1 MMKRQSPTHLVNG
14 PQVHGRLLAG
24 TLSVLMLGSSWL
36 QADQPAPVTKEGSLE
51 FRRVVKSVL
60 PAVVSIQA
68 SAMSDEEKARR
79 KEELQKRLND
89 MRRLLPPE
97 FRKQIENMDPDEV
110 PDQLGFGSG
119 VIIDKRGVILTNN
132 HVVENAKKVKVI
144 LQDGREFEADD
155 IVRDPKA
162 DVAIVRLGKDEATA
176 ADLPVA
182 ALGDSS
188 QVEIGD
194 WVLAMGSPFGLTGTV
209 TSGIVSAKG
218 RTPPELNLLYKD
230 FIQTDAA
237 INPGNSGG
245 PLVDLDGKIIGIN
258 TAIRSNTG
266 SFGGIGFAIPSN
278 MVKNIADQLDKF
290 GRVKRSYLGIAM
302 RPLGKKELIEMKLD
316 TGVEVTGL
324 AAGPT
329 PARKAGLQTK
339 DIIVAVDGKPV
350 KETQELQDVVSSTP
364 AGNTLAMKV
373 LRQGNAVDVKVLL
386 EEQPESFGI
395 QPIMAAAETEG
406 ILGMEVV
413 VQKEKLLVSS
423 VEQEGPAAVAGV
435 EPGDVILKASGKEVK
450 SLEELK
456 AAVAGVEDGVLLKIQ
471 KEDGSVKLVVVGGK

>member
-1 MMKRQSPTHLVNG
+1 MMIVENRIMSRSLGASMLT
-14 PQVHGRLLAG
+14 
-24 TLSVLMLGSSWL
+24 SLMLMGPAIR
-36 QADQPAPVTKEGSLE
+36 ADQPAPVTKEGSLE
-51 FRRVVKSVL
+51 FRRVVKAVL

-68 SAMSDEEKARR
+68 SALSDEEKARR
-79 KEELQKRLND
+79 KDEIKKRMND
-89 MRRLLPPE
+89 MGRLLPPE
-97 FRKQIENMDPDEV
+97 FKKQLEQMNPDDV

-119 VIIDKRGVILTNN
+119 AIIDKQGVILTNN
-132 HVVENAKKVKVI
+132 HVVENAKSVKVI
-144 LQDGREFEADD
+144 LQDGREFDATD

-162 DVAIVRLGKDEATA
+162 DVAIVRLAKEDVSS

-182 ALGDSS
+182 QLGDSS
-188 QVEIGD
+188 KVEIGD

-209 TSGIVSAKG
+209 TSGIISAKG

-258 TAIRSNTG
+258 TAIRSSTG

-278 MVKNIADQLDKF
+278 MAKNIADQLNQF

-302 RPLGKKELIEMKLD
+302 RPLAKKELVEKKLE

-324 AAGPT
+324 APGQT
-329 PARKAGLQTK
+329 PARKAGLQPN
-339 DIIVAVDGKPV
+339 DVIVAVEGKPV

-364 AGNTLAMKV
+364 AGNTIGMKV
-373 LRQGNAVDVKVLL
+373 LRGNESVDVKVLL

-395 QPIMAAAETEG
+395 QPIVAANDTQG
-406 ILGMEVV
+406 ILGMEVIE
-413 VQKEKLLVSS
+413 QKGKLLVSAI
-423 VEQEGPAAVAGV
+423 EEDGPAAKAGV
-435 EPGDVILKASGKEVK
+435 DAGDIILKASGKEVK
-450 SLEELK
+450 SVDELK
-456 AAVAGVEDGVLLKIQ
+456 AAVEGVSDGVLLKVQ
-471 KEDGSVKLVVVGGK
+471 KEDGSVKLVVVGEK

>member
-1 MMKRQSPTHLVNG
+1 MTIRSSYGSV
-14 PQVHGRLLAG
+14 GRAVAVAWAVSLPLAG
-24 TLSVLMLGSSWL
+24 GLAL
-36 QADQPAPVTKEGSLE
+36 ADQPAPVTKEGSME
-51 FRRVVKSVL
+51 FRRVVKKVL

-79 KEELQKRLND
+79 KEELEKRLND

-97 FRKQIENMDPDEV
+97 FRKQIEKMDPDEM
-110 PDQLGFGSG
+110 PEQLGFGSG

-144 LQDGREFEADD
+144 LQDSREFEATD
-155 IVRDPKA
+155 IIRDPKA
-162 DVAIVRLGKDEATA
+162 DVAIVRLNKEDVSS
-176 ADLPVA
+176 ADLPA
-182 ALGDSS
+182 AELGDSGK
-188 QVEIGD
+188 VEIGD

-245 PLVDLDGKIIGIN
+245 PLVDLDGRVIGIN

-302 RPLGKKELIEMKLD
+302 RPLAKKELLEKKLD

-324 AAGPT
+324 AEGQT
-329 PARKAGLQTK
+329 PARKAGLK
-339 DIIVAVDGKPV
+339 PNDVIVAVEGKPV

-364 AGNTLAMKV
+364 AGNTIAMKV
-373 LRQGNAVDVKVLL
+373 IRGSEPVDVKVLL

-395 QPIMAAAETEG
+395 QPIMASTGNES
-406 ILGMEVV
+406 ILGMSILE
-413 VQKEKLLVSS
+413 QKGKLLVTA
-423 VEQEGPAAVAGV
+423 VEEGSLAAQAGV
-435 EPGDVILKASGKEVK
+435 EPGDVILKASGKEV
-450 SLEELK
+450 STMDQFK
-456 AAVAGVEDGVLLKIQ
+456 AAVDGVNDGVLLKVQ

>member
-1 MMKRQSPTHLVNG
+1 MMVRFKASRVSV
-14 PQVHGRLLAG
+14 LAG
-24 TLSVLMLGSSWL
+24 TVVAMLSSGGHFAW
-36 QADQPAPVTKEGSLE
+36 ADQPAPVTKEGSLE
-51 FRRVVKSVL
+51 FRRVVKTVL

-68 SAMSDEEKARR
+68 SAMSDEEKAKR
-79 KEELQKRLND
+79 KEDLQKRLND

-97 FRKQIENMDPDEV
+97 FRKQIEKMDPDDMPE
-110 PDQLGFGSG
+110 QLGFGSG

-144 LQDGREFEADD
+144 LQDNREFEATD
-155 IVRDPKA
+155 IIRDPKA
-162 DVAIVRLGKDEATA
+162 DVAIVRLNKEDISSI
-176 ADLPVA
+176 DLPVA
-182 ALGDSS
+182 QLGDSS

-302 RPLGKKELIEMKLD
+302 RPLAKKELTDKKLD

-324 AAGPT
+324 ADGQT
-329 PARKAGLQTK
+329 PARKAGLKPK
-339 DIIVAVDGKPV
+339 DIILSVDGKPV

-364 AGNTLAMKV
+364 AGNTI
-373 LRQGNAVDVKVLL
+373 AVQVVREGQPVDIKILL
-386 EEQPESFGI
+386 EEQPESFGV
-395 QPIMAAAETEG
+395 QQIMAAAGDES
-406 ILGMEVV
+406 ILGMQILE
-413 VQKEKLLVSS
+413 QKGKLLVTA
-423 VEQEGPAAVAGV
+423 VEEGSPAAQAGV
-435 EPGDVILKASGKEVK
+435 EPGDTILKASGKEVTTNDQFK
-450 SLEELK
+450 T
-456 AAVAGVEDGVLLKIQ
+456 AVEGITDGVLLKVQ
-471 KEDGSVKLVVVGGK
+471 KEDGSVKLLVVGGK